1 MSKSYVPHRIFKR
14 GPLNFSIILAR
25 FLWKIYYREEMPFL
39 NSKKCVNV
47 RSLLKAII
55 HTLINLF
62 LCRMY
67 FDIRH
72 ERTQSKLKELS

>member
-1 MSKSYVPHRIFKR
+1 MYLIRIFKR

-25 FLWKIYYREEMPFL
+25 FRWKIYYREEMPFL

-47 RSLLKAII
+47 RSLLMAII

-62 LCRMY
+62 MW
-67 FDIRH
+67 DIFW
-72 ERTQSKLKELS
+72 QST

>member
-1 MSKSYVPHRIFKR
+1 MSKSYEPHRIFKR

-62 LCRMY
+62 YVGCISA
-67 FDIRH
+67 FDMNVH
-72 ERTQSKLKELS
+72 KAN